1 MDIAQR
7 AVSIVLKPKDEWRKI
22 KAEPTTVANLFFP
35 YAVVL
40 AAIPP
45 VFEFI
50 GNVLIG
56 RRYPFIGWYRYG
68 LGEAMGRAVLGYVFS
83 LGTVFLFALGIDLLA
98 PNFASRRNL
107 PNALKLA
114 VYSMTPVWLSG
125 ILSLV
130 PSLGILSLLA
140 GLYGFYILFLGF
152 ETSLMDTPRER
163 VPPYFG
169 ISLVIVAALFLVFW
183 VILKAVF
190 AIRYPGI

>member
-1 MDIAQR
+1 MDLAQR
-7 AVSIVLKPKDEWRKI
+7 ARSIVLKPKEEWRKI
-22 KAEPTTVANLFFP
+22 KAESATVGSLFFS
-35 YAVVL
+35 YAGIL
-40 AAIPP
+40 AAVPP

-56 RRYPFIGWYRYG
+56 RKYPFIGWYRHG
-68 LGEAMGRAVLGYVFS
+68 FGEALGRAVLSYVFS
-83 LGTVFLFALGIDLLA
+83 LGTVFLFALSIDLLA
-98 PNFASRRNL
+98 PNFASKRSL

-140 GLYGFYILFLGF
+140 GLYGLYILFVGF
-152 ETSLMDTPRER
+152 ETPLMDTPKER